1 MLDYAASLPGH
12 RAVHPTPGTRH
23 LVPHLLREI
32 LSSAAED
39 TQLRAHVERA
49 LKESYDLEDEIGR
62 GGMGIVY
69 RARDKRLKR
78 TVAIKLLP
86 PELAFRSEIKTRFLR
101 EAETAAQLNHP
112 HIVPIYSVDERD
124 GLVFF
129 VMTCV
134 TGKTLG
140 GRLQECGRLSVE
152 ETRKIMREVSD
163 ALAYAHGRGV
173 IHRDIKPDNILLDAE
188 SGRSMVTDFGIARAI
203 QEGGDSRLT
212 ATGMAIG
219 TPAYMSPEQA
229 VGDRVIDGRSDLYSL
244 GVLGYQMLVG
254 EPPFIA
260 SSTPAMLMKHL
271 TEVPTSIRERRS
283 DVPADLDAT
292 IMTLLA
298 KEPERRLPSAGALLL
313 ALRGELVVAYPQL
326 QSTDHVGRPAYMPA
340 AERGRD
346 TRPGYQ
352 QSGSA
357 AMYPGAYAPPPL
369 AEEDY
374 SPTGDDLARWLAEPV
389 AKYRKKFAT
398 FAAVN
403 AVILLAAIF
412 GEGGFLS
419 ITVIWGMFMA
429 ASYAKLWSSGYDW
442 RDVFRQHRDR
452 RLVDVAHE
460 TVAEVRGVFDRE
472 RKPGQRSSGG
482 RLGGVT
488 TPNSQGRGAGNLLAP
503 TDTARLGAHAQTV
516 RKAESDRA
524 EILRIVDSLPKS
536 ERSLVTDVV
545 PSAEALM
552 RRIQTLAS
560 SLAELERSNVT
571 DATKQMD
578 EQITDLEAQANP
590 LDRLASEDRVRR
602 LALLKRQRRALADQE
617 RRRGQAASKL
627 ESCSLA
633 LGSMR
638 LDVLRLRAGT
648 VSQSVDQITLLTER
662 ARLLADDVDAAVY
675 AADEIGKLTS
685 GRREAEGARRQKR

>member
-1 MLDYAASLPGH
+1 M
-12 RAVHPTPGTRH
+12 
-23 LVPHLLREI
+23 
-32 LSSAAED
+32 SSAADD
-39 TQLRAHVERA
+39 TQLRSHVERA

-140 GRLQECGRLSVE
+140 GRLQECGRLSVD

-271 TEVPTSIRERRS
+271 TEVPTSIRERRP

-298 KEPERRLPSAGALLL
+298 KEPERRLPSAGALSL
-313 ALRGELVVAYPQL
+313 ALQGEYVVAYPQL

-340 AERGRD
+340 AERSRD

-352 QSGSA
+352 QGGSA
-357 AMYPGAYAPPPL
+357 PMYPGAYAPPAL
-369 AEEDY
+369 AEEDSY

-389 AKYRKKFAT
+389 VKYRKKFAT

-429 ASYAKLWSSGYDW
+429 ANYAKLWSSGYDW

-482 RLGGVT
+482 RLGGANALPT
-488 TPNSQGRGAGNLLAP
+488 AGRAAGNLISPPAE
-503 TDTARLGAHAQTV
+503 TARLGAHAHTV

-524 EILRIVDSLPKS
+524 EILRIVDSLPKND
-536 ERSLVTDVV
+536 RSLVTDVV

-552 RRIQTLAS
+552 RRIQSLAS
-560 SLAELERSNVT
+560 SLAELERSNVP
-571 DATKQMD
+571 DATRQMD
-578 EQITDLEAQANP
+578 DQIGELEAQANP
-590 LDRLASEDRVRR
+590 LDRVASEDRVRR

-617 RRRGQAASKL
+617 RRRGDAASKL

-638 LDVLRLRAGT
+638 LDVLRLRAGS
-648 VSQSVDQITLLTER
+648 VSQSVGQITLLTER

-685 GRREAEGARRQKR
+685 GRREVGGGRRQKQ

>member
-1 MLDYAASLPGH
+1 MRDG
-12 RAVHPTPGTRH
+12 
-23 LVPHLLREI
+23 I

-39 TQLRAHVERA
+39 TQLRAHIERA

-140 GRLQECGRLSVE
+140 GRLHECGQLSVE

-229 VGDRVIDGRSDLYSL
+229 VGDRVVDGRSDLYSL

-271 TEVPTSIRERRS
+271 AEVPISVRERRS
-283 DVPADLDAT
+283 DVPPDLDAI

-298 KEPERRLPSAGALLL
+298 KEPERRLPSAGALSL
-313 ALRGELVVAYPQL
+313 ALQGELVVAYPQL
-326 QSTDHVGRPAYMPA
+326 RPTDHVRHPAYVAA
-340 AERGRD
+340 AERAGDSRPASQQGGSVP
-346 TRPGYQ
+346 TRPG
-352 QSGSA
+352 
-357 AMYPGAYAPPPL
+357 PYASPVL
-369 AEEDY
+369 AEEDSY
-374 SPTGDDLARWLAEPV
+374 APTEDDFARWMAEPV
-389 AKYRKKFAT
+389 VKYRKKFAT

-412 GEGGFLS
+412 GEGSFLS
-419 ITVIWGMFMA
+419 ITVVWGMFMA
-429 ASYAKLWSSGYDW
+429 ANYAKLWSSGHDW

-460 TVAEVRGVFDRE
+460 TVSEVRGVFDRE

-482 RLGGVT
+482 RLSGASA
-488 TPNSQGRGAGNLLAP
+488 PNSRSRGAASLP
-503 TDTARLGAHAQTV
+503 VPPSETTRFGAHAHTV
-516 RKAESDRA
+516 RKAESDRT
-524 EILRIVDSLPKS
+524 EILRIVGSLPKKD
-536 ERSLVTDVV
+536 RSLVTDVV
-545 PSAEALM
+545 PSAEALL
-552 RRIQTLAS
+552 RRIQSLAS
-560 SLAELERSNVT
+560 SLAELERSNV
-571 DATKQMD
+571 DEASRQMN
-578 EQITDLEAQANP
+578 EQIGELEAQANP
-590 LDRLASEDRVRR
+590 LDRVAREERVRR

-617 RRRGQAASKL
+617 RRRRDAASKL

-638 LDVLRLRAGT
+638 LDVLRLRAGS

-685 GRREAEGARRQKR
+685 GRREVGGGRRQEQ